1 MDSFIFTNEDFIKQY
16 IIMYESS
23 QQIFNTIL
31 NKVEKELFKLLIIQE
46 KITYNENMSDM
57 LGIFETISEL
67 NNRMNNEGNHFLL
80 QIQYVRNNNFIKPIN
95 YELIKDL
102 DEIIEKI
109 NKNKKRIEK
118 IFYDYSQ
125 VINKLKYPKRVNI

>member
-16 IIMYESS
+16 IIMYETS
-23 QQIFNTIL
+23 QQIFNSIL
-31 NKVEKELFKLLIIQE
+31 NKVEKELSKLLIIQE

-57 LGIFETISEL
+57 LGTFETISEL
-67 NNRMNNEGNHFLL
+67 NNRMNNEGNHFLF
-80 QIQYVRNNNFIKPIN
+80 QIQYIRNNNFIKPIN
-95 YELIKDL
+95 YDLIKDL
-102 DEIIEKI
+102 EEIIEII

-118 IFYDYSQ
+118 IFYEYSQ